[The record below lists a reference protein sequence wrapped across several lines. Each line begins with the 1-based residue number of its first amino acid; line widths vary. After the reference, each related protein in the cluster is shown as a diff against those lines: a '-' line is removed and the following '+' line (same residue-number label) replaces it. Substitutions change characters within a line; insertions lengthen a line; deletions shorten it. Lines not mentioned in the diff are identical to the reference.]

1 MAYTFTDISGD
12 RIYPGAVTNAGTF
25 SFFAR
30 FNLKS
35 DTGGGG
41 ANRWVASI
49 NDTTAANYQLVLY
62 FPFGSTNRLQF
73 GFTESGVA
81 KLAVWDT
88 GWTTPFEAA
97 VVGTYDGSDLNVY
110 SAGSSTP
117 VATLATSATP
127 DQGSQQMGLGCVF
140 IDPPPT
146 VFTAPII
153 LYEAG
158 WYPGVVLTAVGE
170 GVEHLPE
177 GDPADL
183 AGDVPDE
190 AHATVVVEPVGEVM
204 EAGRVAVAAAAAVT
218 DPLQGR
224 EIVGEAGLP
233 RPDQARQDDGVF
245 HEGYAVEAAQIDDE
259 LLRPFTLE
267 RFRLVRGAEE
277 PVCRLGDEVGKGLCA
292 VAPLPCRAEERL
304 ADFTVFGQMDH
315 GSLFLAWNLH
325 PGLNYIPQNTLRGY
339 RAKRGG

>member
-158 WYPGVVLTAVGE
+158 WYPGVVLTA
-170 GVEHLPE
+170 
-177 GDPADL
+177 AQS
-183 AGDVPDE
+183 
-190 AHATVVVEPVGEVM
+190 
-204 EAGRVAVAAAAAVT
+204 AAATAST
-218 DPLQGR
+218 Q
-224 EIVGEAGLP
+224 P
-233 RPDQARQDDGVF
+233 RAIGPAPAFYWPMLNDARAMMGGTDGVVT
-245 HEGYAVEAAQIDDE
+245 GAV
-259 LLRPFTLE
+259 
-267 RFRLVRGAEE
+267 
-277 PVCRLGDEVGKGLCA
+277 
-292 VAPLPCRAEERL
+292 L
-304 ADFTVFGQMDH
+304 ADHTG
-315 GSLFLAWNLH
+315 GNLYTAG
-325 PGLNYIPQNTLRGY
+325 PVLGRRIGR
-339 RAKRGG
+339 RR